1 MISFSSTPIRYS
13 LALLICA
20 LFVSGCS
27 SSSDSSSDGSQ
38 SSTEMSATNG
48 GDGTADDDN
57 TAGTND
63 TENGN
68 TGDTTTG
75 LPGLEESSSTRVN
88 FDITVP
94 AFVSNALQVRL
105 VWGEVDTTA
114 IWNRDELWTASIDF
128 PVNSEN
134 QLVVT
139 FSDDNG
145 ALTLGSFE
153 RSFTT
158 GANQTES
165 FQITADQFDTNRWDS
180 DGDGVSNLSESIA
193 GTNPLGNDA
202 LEPVQASLE
211 FLQDKLFRISW
222 QQSEGAEFYRI
233 FESPDGISGFTDIS
247 GELDS
252 TVTDFDQRVALYA
265 RVNALYVVEAC
276 NNQGCVDSNTLR
288 VTGTLD
294 RTIGYF
300 KASNTGRFDN
310 FGVAISLSA
319 DGNTLAIG
327 ANVEDSA
334 AIGINNDQNNDLV
347 GQSGAVYVFVRSAGL
362 WQQQAYIKASNT
374 GEDDSFGMA
383 VSLSADG
390 NTLAVGTTREDSAAT
405 GINGNQN
412 DDSVEQT
419 GAAYVFTR
427 SAGHWQQ

>member
-27 SSSDSSSDGSQ
+27 SSSVSSSDGSQ

-139 FSDDNG
+139 FSDD
-145 ALTLGSFE
+145 
-153 RSFTT
+153 
-158 GANQTES
+158 
-165 FQITADQFDTNRWDS
+165 
-180 DGDGVSNLSESIA
+180 LSLIH
-193 GTNPLGNDA
+193 
-202 LEPVQASLE
+202 
-211 FLQDKLFRISW
+211 I
-222 QQSEGAEFYRI
+222 
-233 FESPDGISGFTDIS
+233 
-247 GELDS
+247 
-252 TVTDFDQRVALYA
+252 
-265 RVNALYVVEAC
+265 
-276 NNQGCVDSNTLR
+276 
-288 VTGTLD
+288 
-294 RTIGYF
+294 
-300 KASNTGRFDN
+300 
-310 FGVAISLSA
+310 
-319 DGNTLAIG
+319 
-327 ANVEDSA
+327 
-334 AIGINNDQNNDLV
+334 
-347 GQSGAVYVFVRSAGL
+347 
-362 WQQQAYIKASNT
+362 
-374 GEDDSFGMA
+374 
-383 VSLSADG
+383 
-390 NTLAVGTTREDSAAT
+390 
-405 GINGNQN
+405 
-412 DDSVEQT
+412 
-419 GAAYVFTR
+419 
-427 SAGHWQQ
+427 